1 MFQLRAARRLLKEIL
16 ADAAPAP
23 STGEATEVEAQF
35 DGSRDNELKAIQKR
49 MRAVNILF
57 SPGMHH
63 LFHKSNPADVTKE
76 AESVSAELN
85 AMGYAL
91 KISPGVYSKPNFA
104 LKGNDGLILQKVM
117 NSLRIFFSI

>member
-1 MFQLRAARRLLKEIL
+1 MFQLRAARRLLCETL
-16 ADAAPAP
+16 ADVDSP
-23 STGEATEVEAQF
+23 SAEVTEIEAQF
-35 DGSRDNELKAIQKR
+35 DGGRDSELRTIQNR
-49 MRAVNILF
+49 MRGVNIVF

-91 KISPGVYSKPNFA
+91 KVNPGIYSKSNFA
-104 LKGNDGLILQKVM
+104 LKGNDGIILQKVM